1 MSLKQKCRKYNFKL
15 IGKFKLNAVS
25 IAKWVILLNQK
36 FQSIF
41 EFQKGK
47 KWDLIRKMR
56 SEIGILL
63 NYLPQQLSREKLS
76 VFWESS

>member
-1 MSLKQKCRKYNFKL
+1 MSLKQKCRKCNFKL
-15 IGKFKLNAVS
+15 IDKFKLDTAG
-25 IAKWVILLNQK
+25 IAKWVILLKKK

-41 EFQKGK
+41 GFKRGK

-56 SEIGILL
+56 SETGILL
-63 NYLPQQLSREKLS
+63 NYLPQQLSKEKLS